1 MASIF
6 SKTKKILQIQVQYT
20 YTTMTFIR
28 VPIFSKRFVAH
39 SGIINKRESNEDI
52 NTEKKYIVKMTC
64 LPSLS
69 NYSIDFWNHGL
80 KQRIGTG
87 YFDIWLYFES
97 AIKKVLLI
105 YRECI
110 SIAACMRII
119 IIFVKIEF
127 YTSNI
132 V

>member
-1 MASIF
+1 MANIF

-69 NYSIDFWNHGL
+69 NYSIDF
-80 KQRIGTG
+80 
-87 YFDIWLYFES
+87 
-97 AIKKVLLI
+97 
-105 YRECI
+105 
-110 SIAACMRII
+110 
-119 IIFVKIEF
+119 
-127 YTSNI
+127 
-132 V
+132 